1 MKRLLPILLL
11 VSVAVPSFSN
21 PGGVYLAKKEG
32 YVKHKKK
39 FRKKVEVKVPGG
51 VYLAKKE
58 GYVKHKKKFRKKVEV
73 KVRYQV
79 NANTS
84 GEKMKLREMLRDMYE

>member
-39 FRKKVEVKVPGG
+39 FRKKMEVK
-51 VYLAKKE
+51 A
-58 GYVKHKKKFRKKVEV
+58 
-73 KVRYQV
+73 RYQV

>member
-21 PGGVYLAKKEG
+21 
-32 YVKHKKK
+32 
-39 FRKKVEVKVPGG
+39 PGG